1 MKLAMRSIRLRTACA
16 LVTAGVLAAV
26 VGACGSEVSGY
37 PRRVAPDV
45 SKLNVG
51 NYQTKPR
58 EIGNAKSDKQARAR
72 EAQRLADYVA
82 LPYEADPS
90 YVEDVWSIRPHI
102 VLNRKTLGPLIINDT
117 FDDVAKDLVAGWV
130 NAWATADNPD
140 HRQRTM
146 NIAVLMFPDAQ
157 TAQSVGPTLEHDD
170 FTYNIGNEPVRIA
183 KYPRTTAHWRPNV
196 SSIGSWTVH
205 DRYVIFMKVV
215 DDTSVPDLPALTAQ
229 VEKMLDVQL
238 PLLDKFQ
245 PTPATD
251 LPHIPLDPQGLLGRT
266 LPSNPDAPVRAEPDG
281 LYTGRG
287 SMSLLSSP
295 GQDTLPLFQRAEV
308 DLVSFGDAVVFRSKS
323 QKGSDA
329 LWQEWRPSTHP
340 RQNDKPVEVPAG
352 LGQNAECHAQTSQSL
367 DKELIIA
374 NFCIAQIDRY
384 VIQAAAKQLQDL
396 HQKISAQ
403 YALLTTQ

>member
-1 MKLAMRSIRLRTACA
+1 M
-16 LVTAGVLAAV
+16 VTAGVLAAV
-26 VGACGSEVSGY
+26 VGACGSEVSGN
-37 PRRVAPDV
+37 PGRVETDV
-45 SKLNVG
+45 SELNVG

-58 EIGNAKSDKQARAR
+58 EIGNAKNDKQARAR
-72 EAQRLADYVA
+72 EAQRLADYVT

-90 YVEDVWSIRPHI
+90 YVEDAWGVRPHI

-140 HRQRTM
+140 HKQRTL
-146 NIAVLMFPDAQ
+146 NVAVLMFPDAQ
-157 TAQSVGPTLEHDD
+157 TAQTVGPTLEHDD
-170 FTYNIGNEPVRIA
+170 FTYNNGNEPIQIA
-183 KYPRTTAHWRPNV
+183 NYPSTTAHWRPSV
-196 SSIGSWTVH
+196 SSIGAWTVH
-205 DRYVIFMKVV
+205 DRYVIFMKIV
-215 DDTSVPDLPALTAQ
+215 DDTSAPDLPALTAQ
-229 VEKMLDVQL
+229 VEKMLGVQL

-245 PTPATD
+245 PTPAAD
-251 LPHIPLDPQGLLGRT
+251 LQRIPLDPPGLLGRT

-287 SMSLLSSP
+287 SLSLLSSP
-295 GQDTLPLFQRAEV
+295 GQDELSLFERTEV

-323 QKGSDA
+323 NTGSEA
-329 LWQEWRPSTHP
+329 LWQEWRPSTHSRP
-340 RQNDKPVEVPAG
+340 GDKTVDAPTG
-352 LGQNAECHAQTSQSL
+352 LGQNIECYAKTTQSL

-374 NFCIAQIDRY
+374 NFCFLQVDRY

-403 YALLTTQ
+403 YALLTAR